1 MGHSLNVS
9 LFLLLLSTSSLVRA
23 TCHQHTPAYP
33 SPNYTSPSADF
44 RQVLDSIT
52 DALRAVANEPAYNTS
67 SFSIQITSETS
78 TLYSEY
84 HTAQDKDSSRPGA
97 EIINGD
103 SAYRIASI
111 SKTFTVLGL
120 LYQHAAGN
128 LSLDD
133 PIATYLPDLTSSHQQ
148 VLPWKDITLRTLA
161 SQLSGLPRDFSQGD
175 LAQGLPN
182 PVEYGFPPANLSS
195 LPHCNSFGNYTPCEP
210 IDLYTWLSSTT
221 PVFAPKYKST
231 YSNIAFDLL
240 GLVLANVTGSSF
252 EDYIY
257 SSILDPLNMTI
268 SSFKPPPDTFAVLPK
283 DSQEFWDVDLGI
295 DNPTGGLYASASD
308 MSKYLR
314 YILTHYNGITTAL
327 NWFQPVSFTQGVSS
341 YYGIPWE
348 TFRTDKILPDSHRPV
363 TFYTKGGGLPGYST
377 LILLVPEYALGIT
390 ILTAG
395 NPGFVRPLN
404 HIVTTKLIPAADQLA
419 QQQAQHRYSGT
430 YRSHDI
436 NTTLTISHDSVL
448 GLTVSNLIS
457 NGSDTLSFFL
467 SSPIVGTA
475 NVSLQLIPT
484 GLYHDEK
491 AKYGEIFTAVFD
503 IITPNSD
510 TSGDIWDDFCISD
523 VSPAMYAGKRV
534 GEVIF
539 WDLDPETGMYST
551 VELPAFRVW
560 LHRMGGDGVD
570 KDTMFVQDL

>member
-1 MGHSLNVS
+1 MDYSLN
-9 LFLLLLSTSSLVRA
+9 LAFFLLLLNTLSLVNA
-23 TCHQHTPAYP
+23 TCLVHTPAYP
-33 SPNYTSPSADF
+33 SPNYTNPSAEF
-44 RQVLDSIT
+44 RKSLDSIT
-52 DALRAVANEPAYNTS
+52 DAIRAVANDPTFNTS
-67 SFSIQITSETS
+67 SFSIEITSESS
-78 TLYSEY
+78 TLYSAY
-84 HTAQDKDSSRPGA
+84 HTAQVKDSSRPGV
-97 EIINGD
+97 EVINGD

-128 LSLDD
+128 LSLDESV
-133 PIATYLPDLTSSHQQ
+133 ATYLPDLVSSHPH
-148 VLPWKDITLRTLA
+148 VLPWEDITLRTLA

-182 PVEYGFPPANLSS
+182 PLEYGFPPVNLSG
-195 LPHCNSFGNYTPCEP
+195 LPHCNAFGNYTPCKP

-252 EDYIY
+252 EDYIRT
-257 SSILDPLNMTI
+257 SILDPLNMTL
-268 SSFKPPPDTFAVLPK
+268 SSFTPPPDSFAVLPK
-283 DSQEFWDVDLGI
+283 DNRDFWDVDLGI
-295 DNPTGGLYASASD
+295 DNPTGGLYVSASD

-314 YILTHYNGITTAL
+314 YILTHYNGITNAL
-327 NWFQPVSFTQGVSS
+327 NWFQPVSFTQGISS

-348 TFRTDKILPDSHRPV
+348 TFRTDKILPDSRRPV

-395 NPGFVRPLN
+395 NPGFVPPLN
-404 HIVTTKLIPAADQLA
+404 KIVTTKLIPAADKLA
-419 QQQAQHRYSGT
+419 QEQAQHRYTGT
-430 YRSHDI
+430 YHSHNI
-436 NTTLTISHDSVL
+436 NTTLAISHDSAR
-448 GLTVSNLIS
+448 GLMVSNFIS
-457 NGSDTLSFFL
+457 NGTDTLSFIFN
-467 SSPIVGTA
+467 SPLVGTA

-491 AKYGEIFTAVFD
+491 TKHGEIFTAVFD
-503 IITPNSD
+503 VITPNSE
-510 TSGDIWDDFCISD
+510 TSGNIWDDFCVTD
-523 VSPAMYAGKRV
+523 VSPAMYAGKRL

-539 WDLDPETGMYST
+539 WDLDPETGKYSG
-551 VELPAFRVW
+551 VQMPAFRVW
-560 LHRMGGDGVD
+560 LHRQGDKESD
-570 KDTMFVQDL
+570 SETMFVQDL